1 MNIPSLDAFLKQL
14 PPETQ
19 EVIEALW
26 EAVPLDQRDNLVALL
41 RSIPKDAGSVRRLLE
56 LSRDQLRQA
65 FGRKHRVAI
74 IGPTNTGKST
84 LYNQF
89 VQRKEEKALVS
100 PVPGTT
106 RVPSQA
112 DAGLFA
118 VVDTP
123 GADAVGA
130 PGETERR
137 LALEAAADADM
148 LVILF
153 DAVQGVKQTEVDLF
167 DQLNA
172 LGKPYIVAVNKI
184 DLVRRDQAA
193 VVRRAAETLNLEPD
207 QVIPISARNGEN
219 LRALVTAIAVAE
231 PALVSALGQA
241 LPQYRWQLAWR
252 SIISSASIAAA
263 IALTPLPVIDFA
275 PLVVTQS
282 VMVLGIARIYNYRIT
297 LERARELVVTFGLGF
312 IGRMLFAQLSKLGGV
327 PGWLLAAAIA
337 SSLTVAMGVAA
348 AVWFERGERLSQETL
363 SRLTRELTGQLLDTL
378 KSLGS
383 RRPSRK
389 TLRQR
394 IESALEEADL
404 RKDLP
409 GGTGGIPPAEPPAE
423 M

>member
-1 MNIPSLDAFLKQL
+1 VTKPTLESILKNL

-19 EVIEALW
+19 EVIRAMW
-26 EAVPLDQRDNLVALL
+26 QGVPADQRGDLTALL
-41 RSIPKDAGSVRRLLE
+41 RYVPKDPGSLRTLLD
-56 LSRDQLRQA
+56 LSKNQIRQA
-65 FGRKHRVAI
+65 FGRKHSVAI

-89 VQRKEEKALVS
+89 VQDKGEKALVS

-130 PGETERR
+130 AGETERQ
-137 LALEAAADADM
+137 LALDAAAAADI

-153 DAVQGVKQTEVDLF
+153 DAVQGIKQTELDLF
-167 DQLNA
+167 DQLAA
-172 LGKPYIVAVNKI
+172 LDKPYIVALNKI
-184 DLVRRDQAA
+184 DLVRRERSE
-193 VVRRAAETLNLEPD
+193 VVRQVAGTLGLETE
-207 QVIPISARNGEN
+207 QVIPISAKNGEN
-219 LRALVTAIAVAE
+219 LGALVTGIAVAE

-275 PLVVTQS
+275 PLVITQS
-282 VMVLGIARIYNYRIT
+282 VMVLGIARIYDYQIT

-327 PGWLLAAAIA
+327 PGWLLASAVA

-348 AVWFERGERLSQETL
+348 AVWFERGERLSRETL

-383 RRPSRK
+383 RRPTRK
-389 TLRQR
+389 TLRER
-394 IESALEEADL
+394 IETALEETDL
-404 RKDLP
+404 GKELP
-409 GGTGGIPPAEPPAE
+409 GAQLPDGTAGKP
-423 M
+423 

>member
-1 MNIPSLDAFLKQL
+1 MNIPSLDSLLQKL

-19 EVIEALW
+19 EVIRALW
-26 EAVPLDQRDNLVALL
+26 EAVPPEQRGDLTALL
-41 RSIPKDAGSVRRLLE
+41 RSIPKDAGSLRNLLD
-56 LSRDQLRQA
+56 LSRDQIRQA

-89 VQRKEEKALVS
+89 VQRKQEKALVS

-130 PGETERR
+130 LGEAERR
-137 LALEAAADADM
+137 LALDAAADADI
-148 LVILF
+148 LIILF

-167 DQLNA
+167 AQLAA
-172 LGKPYIVAVNKI
+172 LGKPYIVVMNKI
-184 DLVRRDQAA
+184 DLVRREQAA
-193 VVRRAAETLNLEPD
+193 VLRRAAETLSLEPE
-207 QVIPISARNGEN
+207 QVIPISAKNGDN
-219 LRALVTAIAVAE
+219 LRALVTGIAVAE

-275 PLVVTQS
+275 PLVITQS

-297 LERARELVVTFGLGF
+297 LERARELVVAFGLGF
-312 IGRMLFAQLSKLGGV
+312 VGRMLFAQLSKLGGV
-327 PGWLLAAAIA
+327 PGWLLASAIA

-363 SRLTRELTGQLLDTL
+363 NRLTRELTGQLLDTL
-378 KSLGS
+378 KNLGS

-394 IESALEEADL
+394 IESALEEVDIG
-404 RKDLP
+404 KELP
-409 GGTGGIPPAEPPAE
+409 GGGASEEPPE
-423 M
+423 EP